1 MRKPNW
7 GRRAYAVLLLCATA
21 AIALPA
27 QTFKVLHSFDNADG
41 ANPEAV
47 LVQATDGSFYGTT
60 EYGGDGGP
68 NGSPGGTVFKITP
81 SGRLTTLYSFYS
93 QSHCSDGETP
103 LAGLI
108 QATSGISSAQPRAVG
123 PTAAAQPSKSPRV
136 GH

>member
-47 LVQATDGSFYGTT
+47 LVQATDGSLYGTA
-60 EYGGDGGP
+60 YSGGA
-68 NGSPGGTVFKITP
+68 NTFGTVFKISPGDT
-81 SGRLTTLYSFYS
+81 LTTVYNFYS
-93 QSHCSDGETP
+93 QSN
-103 LAGLI
+103 
-108 QATSGISSAQPRAVG
+108 
-123 PTAAAQPSKSPRV
+123 
-136 GH
+136 